1 MAIHEGL
8 AAGFGLGTVMLVI
21 FCSYS
26 LAIWFGEKMILD
38 RGYTGG
44 EVLNVII
51 AVLIGSM

>member
-1 MAIHEGL
+1 MSVL
-8 AAGFGLGTVMLVI
+8 

-26 LAIWFGEKMILD
+26 LAIWFGAKMILD
-38 RGYTGG
+38 RGYNGG